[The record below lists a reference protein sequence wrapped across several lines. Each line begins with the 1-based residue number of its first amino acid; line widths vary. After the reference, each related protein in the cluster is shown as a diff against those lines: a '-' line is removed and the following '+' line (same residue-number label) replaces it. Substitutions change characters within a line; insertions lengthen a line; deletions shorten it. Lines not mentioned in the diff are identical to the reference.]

1 MLKIMIFTS
10 VEFSNLWTCI
20 FLAQFFAQFYKK
32 SNNIIQLNP
41 SLVYIRKWDQLVET
55 MMKAIMVRQL
65 QLFKQ
70 HSVKL

>member
-1 MLKIMIFTS
+1 MLKMAILLLSLKWSSATY
-10 VEFSNLWTCI
+10 EP
-20 FLAQFFAQFYKK
+20 AQLFAQFYKK
-32 SNNIIQLNP
+32 SNNVIQLNP